1 MISAST
7 LRATL
12 LAGALL
18 GAACSTD
25 DSRLRSDWERENEGS
40 LAKAQAA
47 STDVPMPSAPREAD
61 LVEFDA
67 GAGGRDFRFFVD
79 RRSIS
84 VTDQGIVRYSL
95 VARSPSGVR
104 NVTYEA
110 LSCREREVLVHATA
124 RPDGT
129 WSAAHPMWRPVARPW
144 HRALLR
150 DYFCPKG
157 LPIVSA
163 EEGVVALAQ
172 GGHALARQPDAI
184 SGGGG
189 R

>member
-1 MISAST
+1 MIPA
-7 LRATL
+7 RAMLAAL
-12 LAGALL
+12 LAGAFL

-25 DSRLRSDWERENEGS
+25 ESRLRSDWERENEGS

-47 STDVPMPSAPREAD
+47 STEVPMPSAPREGD
-61 LVEFDA
+61 LLEFEA
-67 GAGGRDFRFFVD
+67 GAGGRGFRFFVD

-110 LSCREREVLVHATA
+110 LSCREREVLIHATG

-129 WSAAHPMWRPVARPW
+129 WSAAHPMWRPIARPW
-144 HRALLR
+144 HRALQR

-157 LPIVSA
+157 LPIASA
-163 EEGVVALAQ
+163 EEGAGALAQ
-172 GGHALARQPDAI
+172 GGHALARQANPV
-184 SGGGG
+184 SGGG